1 VLSSIL
7 AHTNSTLSS
16 SHCLVSLTGHFF
28 FLLLQVSFFMARLRT
43 AHDGTTPETN
53 LDNDNHASILM
64 RVPSRGLCTCAATR
78 VRRAGMKVSKHATHF
93 IFVRFLYSK
102 TVGRRVQYRVF
113 EHHGPVVAV
122 GIVTPRRTYSRE
134 QTSSTISDS
143 YIMDLKDVGM
153 TRSQSSCN
161 SGSFRDALLVSG
173 PSEGGDADSRAL
185 YHADLQVV
193 HGTVVTIE
201 TARLGSEEQSRVV
214 PVALPVNSQVVVPSP
229 GQTGIQAPDL
239 IWNFRTKQWL
249 SHEQIASS
257 MSGLGAIALI
267 YASDSES
274 DAEPDT
280 RT

>member
-1 VLSSIL
+1 
-7 AHTNSTLSS
+7 
-16 SHCLVSLTGHFF
+16 
-28 FLLLQVSFFMARLRT
+28 
-43 AHDGTTPETN
+43 
-53 LDNDNHASILM
+53 
-64 RVPSRGLCTCAATR
+64 
-78 VRRAGMKVSKHATHF
+78 MKVSKHATHF

-102 TVGRRVQYRVF
+102 TVGRRVQYRVI
-113 EHHGPVVAV
+113 EHHTPVVAV
-122 GIVTPRRTYSRE
+122 GVVTPRRTYSRE

-153 TRSQSSCN
+153 TRFQSSCN

-173 PSEGGDADSRAL
+173 PSD
-185 YHADLQVV
+185 ADLQVV

-201 TARLGSEEQSRVV
+201 TARPGSEEQSRVV
-214 PVALPVNSQVVVPSP
+214 PVALPVNSQAVVPSP

-257 MSGLGAIALI
+257 MSGLDAIALI